1 MLQLQYFDHLMQKA
15 DSLEKTLM
23 LVKIECRKNR
33 GWQKMRWLD
42 GITDSMDMSLR
53 KLQEMVK
60 DGEAWCAAV
69 HALQNVGHNLATEQ
83 QQYMH
88 ISNKIWVLNFL
99 CCSIWK
105 NPKLEVIKCAS
116 TFKWINKLYFIQ
128 WDTTYYSKHVSVRT
142 WINIICKILNE
153 QKSDTKECAPYGA
166 IFKPPKVTN

>member
-1 MLQLQYFDHLMQKA
+1 MWVFFGDRP
-15 DSLEKTLM
+15 SF
-23 LVKIECRKNR
+23 R
-33 GWQKMRWLD
+33 MRWLD
-42 GITDSMDMSLR
+42 GIADTMDMSLSR
-53 KLQEMVK
+53 VWELVMN
-60 DGEAWCAAV
+60 GEAWCAAV
-69 HALQNVGHNLATEQ
+69 HALQNVGHNWATEQ

-105 NPKLEVIKCAS
+105 NPKLEVIKCVS

-153 QKSDTKECAPYGA
+153 QKSDTKECAPYAA